1 MRCLLFC
8 SFFAATPYLLLSHE
22 VLSSRFPPFQGE
34 VLKETLQCIGAFG
47 VQVSIGNS
55 AHLFSAL
62 GIDNSWSHKKFQR
75 DLRVAMKWV
84 KGNDMEFDIIGID
97 PAIANALRRIL
108 IAEIPTVAIEHVY
121 MVQNTSIIAVR
132 PPLNPCST

>member
-1 MRCLLFC
+1 M
-8 SFFAATPYLLLSHE
+8 
-22 VLSSRFPPFQGE
+22 
-34 VLKETLQCIGAFG
+34 
-47 VQVSIGNS
+47 QVSIGNS

-62 GIDNSWSHKKFQR
+62 HVDNSWSYKKFQR
-75 DLRVAMKWV
+75 DLRVALKWV

-132 PPLNPCST
+132 PLQMALNKRSC